1 VLDEV
6 RRLAVITS
14 GVAELTRNRAEQLV
28 KSALSGEGG
37 GARAELVR
45 QLIDA
50 SRQNRHEVIK
60 LIRAEIR
67 SQIQGLGL
75 ASVREVERLER
86 RVARLEQEA
95 RGDGKSPKKP
105 ASPKKTTG
113 PKKTTVPRKTTARR
127 KTPRPRPAPAETP
140 LEQGSA
146 VPKPS
151 RKKTT
156 ARASSSAS
164 D

>member
-1 VLDEV
+1 MLDEV

-95 RGDGKSPKKP
+95 RGAGTPPKKP
-105 ASPKKTTG
+105 ASPKKATG
-113 PKKTTVPRKTTARR
+113 PKKTTARR

>member
-1 VLDEV
+1 MLDEV

-95 RGDGKSPKKP
+95 RGAGTPPKKP

-113 PKKTTVPRKTTARR
+113 PKKTTARR